1 MAAPGARRFP
11 LPAQEQSA
19 TMVPETAPAEKRR
32 QQVSESWTKN
42 GSIIAESNVEKKPL
56 SDHWDMKG
64 LGEEKSL
71 SGRRT
76 VSNNCATLIHYIIQD
91 KNRV

>member
-32 QQVSESWTKN
+32 QQVSESRSKS
-42 GSIIAESNVEKKPL
+42 GSIIVESNVKEKPL
-56 SDHWDMKG
+56 S
-64 LGEEKSL
+64 LGSL
-71 SGRRT
+71 QGKIRRK
-76 VSNNCATLIHYIIQD
+76 VSFRKENQFLTIALL
-91 KNRV
+91 